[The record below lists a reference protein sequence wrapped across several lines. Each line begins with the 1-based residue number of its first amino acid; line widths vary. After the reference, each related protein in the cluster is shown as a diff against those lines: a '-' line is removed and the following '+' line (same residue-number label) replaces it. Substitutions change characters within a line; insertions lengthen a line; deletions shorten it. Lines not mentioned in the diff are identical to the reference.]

1 MTVISTYLGQVKP
14 GRFDDAMEMSR
25 RVAKPLERLG
35 AHNIRVLRG
44 AVSAEG
50 YGSLV
55 FTTEYESNE
64 LWGESTDRM
73 MADDELV
80 SVISQADGEAS
91 PYASQSI
98 VVGNEIP
105 LGCATGQGNVV
116 QVTISKP
123 LPGRF
128 QDCIDLSVKVG
139 ASFTKQGALGA
150 RLLWMGVAGSQ
161 TNTLVLTAEYP
172 NMKALGKAADDFMGS
187 KDGQAIM
194 EAAFGPNAPTMIL
207 SQEIYQE
214 IPL

>member
-98 VVGNEIP
+98 VA
-105 LGCATGQGNVV
+105 AT
-116 QVTISKP
+116 
-123 LPGRF
+123 RYR
-128 QDCIDLSVKVG
+128 
-139 ASFTKQGALGA
+139 LGA
-150 RLLWMGVAGSQ
+150 PQVRATSCR
-161 TNTLVLTAEYP
+161 
-172 NMKALGKAADDFMGS
+172 
-187 KDGQAIM
+187 
-194 EAAFGPNAPTMIL
+194 
-207 SQEIYQE
+207 
-214 IPL
+214 